1 MTQLPITKKEIIDD
15 LNVLPPEVLP
25 ELHAFMEFLRFKSE
39 KTHDK
44 VAGQTQREMWRSALK
59 ATFGM
64 WSDRDDVDRDDME
77 DGVTY
82 VQNIRRGHRL
92 NDLGAFH
99 LRKTN
104 T

>member
-1 MTQLPITKKEIIDD
+1 MNQLLMTRKEIIDE

-25 ELHAFMEFLRFKSE
+25 ELQAFMEFLRYKSE
-39 KTHDK
+39 RPHDEA
-44 VAGQTQREMWRSALK
+44 VGQTRQEIWRSALE

-64 WSDRDDVDRDDME
+64 WSDRDDVAG

-92 NDLGAFH
+92 NDLLEQVDEAD
-99 LRKTN
+99 
-104 T
+104 